1 MLGALGGALASVPYL
16 IAGFLDQPAASPVWD
31 NDGPGELLNA
41 LVVAGHAAMA
51 VTALGLLGLVALSW
65 RRGDDVGDDPWG
77 GQTLEWATTS
87 PPPVDNFLTTP
98 TVMSPEPLLDLKA
111 APDFAAE

>member
-1 MLGALGGALASVPYL
+1 MPYL
-16 IAGFLDQPAASPVWD
+16 IAGFADQPAASAVWD

-41 LVVAGHAAMA
+41 LVAAGHAAVGA
-51 VTALGLLGLVALSW
+51 RPSW
-65 RRGDDVGDDPWG
+65 RSPASSLKSWRSGDDAGDDPWG

-87 PPPVDNFLTTP
+87 PAPDDNFATTP

-111 APDFAAE
+111 KPDFADEGSGPS